1 VRVLYLKHFDKTKRD
16 DEAGKE
22 VYFQH
27 KLKEAKDSGTDEA
40 KWTPRGVGKL
50 IITVQLLPH

>member
-1 VRVLYLKHFDKTKRD
+1 VLYLKHFDKTKRD